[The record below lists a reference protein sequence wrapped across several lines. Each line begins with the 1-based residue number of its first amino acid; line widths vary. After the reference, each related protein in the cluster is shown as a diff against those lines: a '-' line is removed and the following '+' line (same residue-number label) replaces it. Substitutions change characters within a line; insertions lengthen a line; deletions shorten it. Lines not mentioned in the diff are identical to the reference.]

1 VGGREN
7 IAHHTHV
14 LRDARLSGAVMPV
27 LSSPPGCAFLHTAD
41 FARTASFGGSDDDD
55 DFPTA
60 SGGGGFPTAGGL
72 ESRPRGGKSS
82 SSSSSGKSGKSS
94 KSSSANEKKK
104 KSSSRKGS
112 DKDKDTDKDKDKKSK
127 KKSKKKDEDAEDL
140 LASFGKAMG
149 TSATKS
155 KAFDPLGGAGGG
167 GSKLFDPLG
176 SHGAKTFDPLGGGL
190 GGSTLLGPGLGA
202 RSSGSSSGAAASSI
216 TSEWAAAPSK
226 PDMDLGK
233 PAQDQNRAFNVL
245 DAARLIQSSGVR
257 QFVETQNSGYNQVRK
272 PGKPGVGTKKE
283 GLADLSI
290 LSEESGSNG
299 SSPEPE
305 SPAVRSDSTKAAPEA
320 ALAASRASSARLGA
334 SQPLNRDARG
344 PAATSDSLLAATSAA
359 SAAKP
364 AAASSSAAPALASSL
379 GGGKFGNLMFA
390 SDLLSDLSAP
400 SPEPEPP
407 AAQVTPSGARK
418 GAAKPPP
425 VAVAEEFSS
434 DFDISDA
441 DIELSGSDHSSE
453 QVVVPPIK
461 SAGEKAEGSGG
472 PSTAAPGIPKEEKG
486 ITPKSSHS
494 TSSVLSNVH
503 FASELSSLD
512 DAEDS
517 SGFGSGKFGNIRL
530 DPSPPISPD
539 LAADFPV
546 DPVITKAGGTKGTS
560 AMTTGS
566 SVSLGAGAGSERG
579 GFVGSKAVSGD
590 SRGSGAI
597 AGATF
602 GSKFGSIKL
611 ASALD
616 DEDDDF
622 EIADEDLA
630 PSPSPRSHASSA
642 SAGSGDAPAGAG
654 GAGAG
659 GGQAAGGVLASFSSK
674 FGNLQMASSLTLD
687 SPPDVKSVDVE
698 VHSDSLPSRTP
709 SPGSNKSPAEDAAAA
724 GADLSS
730 ALSKFGNI
738 QLASE
743 LFSDVGGDGPGASG
757 EGGGGSRSGGG
768 GGSNI
773 KDAQQPS
780 IRSPS
785 LSASRGSA
793 QNTQPEQALLSL
805 GSFSSKF
812 GNLQLASDLLGVLL
826 LARRALHVRLHLPHG
841 RLPSRVSPRS
851 CQFTSVM

>member
-1 VGGREN
+1 
-7 IAHHTHV
+7 
-14 LRDARLSGAVMPV
+14 MP
-27 LSSPPGCAFLHTAD
+27 
-41 FARTASFGGSDDDD
+41 
-55 DFPTA
+55 
-60 SGGGGFPTAGGL
+60 
-72 ESRPRGGKSS
+72 S
-82 SSSSSGKSGKSS
+82 SSSSSGGKKSS
-94 KSSSANEKKK
+94 RSSSAKEKKK
-104 KSSSRKGS
+104 KSSSKKGS
-112 DKDKDTDKDKDKKSK
+112 DKDKDKDRDKDKKGK
-127 KKSKKKDEDAEDL
+127 KKDRKKDEDADDL

-149 TSATKS
+149 APATKS

-167 GSKLFDPLG
+167 GSKLFDPFG
-176 SHGAKTFDPLGGGL
+176 PSSAKTFDPLGGGL
-190 GGSTLLGPGLGA
+190 GSSSLLGPGLGA
-202 RSSGSSSGAAASSI
+202 RSSGGSSGAAASSI

-226 PDMDLGK
+226 PDVDLGK
-233 PAQDQNRAFNVL
+233 PAAQDQNKAFNVL
-245 DAARLIQSSGVR
+245 DAAKLIQSSGVR
-257 QFVETQNSGYNQVRK
+257 QFVETQNSGYNQLRK
-272 PGKPGVGTKKE
+272 PGKPGLGTKKE

-305 SPAVRSDSTKAAPEA
+305 SPAVRNDSTKAAAEA
-320 ALAASRASSARLGA
+320 APAARASAARLGV
-334 SQPLNRDARG
+334 SQPLTRDARG
-344 PAATSDSLLAATSAA
+344 QAATSANKPAATSAA

-364 AAASSSAAPALASSL
+364 AAAASSSAPAVASSL

-400 SPEPEPP
+400 SPEPEPEPEPP
-407 AAQVTPSGARK
+407 AAQVASSGCRK

-441 DIELSGSDHSSE
+441 DIELSGSDHSSDA
-453 QVVVPPIK
+453 VAVPPAK
-461 SAGEKAEGSGG
+461 SAGDKAGGSGG
-472 PSTAAPGIPKEEKG
+472 PAPAAPGIPREEKG

-539 LAADFPV
+539 LAADFPA
-546 DPVITKAGGTKGTS
+546 DPVISKAGGTKGTS
-560 AMTTGS
+560 GTTTS
-566 SVSLGAGAGSERG
+566 SVSLVAGAGAAKGGLAGSAGGDDRG
-579 GFVGSKAVSGD
+579 GRGKALSGD
-590 SRGSGAI
+590 SRGGAI

-616 DEDDDF
+616 DEDDDL

-642 SAGSGDAPAGAG
+642 SAGSGDAPAGSMG
-654 GAGAG
+654 GGGGGG
-659 GGQAAGGVLASFSSK
+659 GGQAAGGGLASFSSK
-674 FGNLQMASSLTLD
+674 FGNLQMASSLTMD
-687 SPPDVKSVDVE
+687 SPPDVKRVDVE

-724 GADLSS
+724 GAHLSS

-738 QLASE
+738 QLASD

-757 EGGGGSRSGGG
+757 ERGGGSRSGGSG
-768 GGSNI
+768 GGSKA
-773 KDAQQPS
+773 KDAPPQPS
-780 IRSPS
+780 TRSPS
-785 LSASRGSA
+785 LSANRGSA
-793 QNTQPEQALLSL
+793 QTTQPEQAILSL
-805 GSFSSKF
+805 GSLSSKF
-812 GNLQLASDLLGVLL
+812 GNLQLASNLVG
-826 LARRALHVRLHLPHG
+826 ALRP
-841 RLPSRVSPRS
+841 SPRPCIS
-851 CQFTSVM
+851 DCTCLTGVSRRTWQFARVI